1 MANRRIRAGGGPG
14 LPEDTG
20 PVAVPPTPPAGG
32 VATAAAS
39 HAVFKKGDPC
49 AKCGGS
55 GKLKYKD
62 PRGIETVCTCQECQP
77 GVK

>member
-1 MANRRIRAGGGPG
+1 
-14 LPEDTG
+14 
-20 PVAVPPTPPAGG
+20 